1 MQLKTCVRVFCFC
14 FAVLAAFT
22 ESAALAAPA
31 PLTVVREGTD
41 QALKILRETQSGTG
55 LPLRQR
61 KDEILTIVNKY
72 FNFDEMA
79 RRALGRAWKEQS
91 PDKQKEFVRL
101 FKDLLFNTYVDR
113 VQSYTGTN
121 EKIVYDNERIEGDYA
136 LVKTRIRGFKD
147 TDVQVDYRLRQE
159 KGEWKVY
166 DVIVEGVSFIDN
178 YRGQFN
184 SILAN
189 ESFDSLLRR
198 LSEKVAAQKNS

>member
-1 MQLKTCVRVFCFC
+1 MQLKTGTRLFLICLV
-14 FAVLAAFT
+14 VLAT
-22 ESAALAAPA
+22 IVETAALAAPS
-31 PLTVVREGTD
+31 PLAVVRDGTD
-41 QALKILRETQSGTG
+41 QAMKILRETQSGKG

-79 RRALGRAWKEQS
+79 RRALGRPWKDQT
-91 PDKQKEFVRL
+91 PAKQQEFVRL

-121 EKIVYDNERIEGDYA
+121 EKISYDNERLEGDYA
-136 LVKTRIRGFKD
+136 LVKTRIRGYKD
-147 TDVQVDYRLRQE
+147 TDVQVDYRLRQD
-159 KGEWKVY
+159 KGDWKVY
-166 DVIVEGVSFIDN
+166 DVVVEGVSFIDN
-178 YRGQFN
+178 YRGQFS

-198 LSEKVAAQKNS
+198 LQDKVAAQRNS